1 MNKKLILWRVWIMK
15 IKLVQIQC
23 SDKRQN
29 ENHTGHTFSS
39 CLMIT
44 VLTSRHFLLEMSLV
58 PVRAANYDLCSS
70 LRVIEQWGVF
80 LSVILTVARGIRFM
94 VIFKN
99 RDTRNCPELL
109 TVLLIFTVFLTV
121 AVGIRTHYFPNLFSS
136 KPRD

>member
-1 MNKKLILWRVWIMK
+1 MK
-15 IKLVQIQC
+15 IKLVQIQY

-44 VLTSRHFLLEMSLV
+44 VLTSRHILLEMSLV
-58 PVRAANYDLCSS
+58 PVRAANMTYARPLESLSS
-70 LRVIEQWGVF
+70 EGFF

-99 RDTRNCPELL
+99 RDTRNCSRAFDS
-109 TVLLIFTVFLTV
+109 VINIYCFLDCRCRDSNT
-121 AVGIRTHYFPNLFSS
+121 LFS
-136 KPRD
+136 